1 MKKSTWRQHHKWLGI
16 VLAPFII
23 LFCFS
28 GIVLNH
34 AGLLADVNISR
45 KLLPA
50 EYRYDRWN
58 KGLLRGTMKWNCKTL
73 IYGNSGIWLK
83 EESNGTIRDFNRG
96 LPNGADHRSIRG
108 VVSMPNGFL
117 YAISQYNLYC
127 LNECGAWMRIDLPND
142 EHERLSD
149 ITQKN
154 DSLIITGRSH
164 IYLSHVPYHTFQ
176 KITLK
181 KGGNDKGKVS
191 LFRTTWLLH
200 GGGLFGIVGKLFV
213 DFVGLI
219 LLFLS
224 ISGIYYSFAPR
235 PHSSFGARI
244 KSWLIKWHNQI
255 GWASIF
261 FLLLLTITGWM
272 LRPPA
277 LIAIASAKIPPIPF
291 SAMDSDNPWNDCLR
305 SLRYDDDKEDWLLCT
320 SDGFYSLRHLSDTP
334 QKEQVQPP
342 VSVMGI
348 NVEQKDSRH
357 KWLIGSFS
365 GLYVWDRPHEEVT
378 DYFTHHAPQPT
389 SEMPISSHP
398 ISGFSSDIEDAE
410 LVVDYNKG
418 CPRLSMP
425 NIMATLPMSLRNVC
439 IEVHTGRIFTFLG
452 KTSIL
457 YIFLMGIACVWCLW
471 SGWKIHRRN
480 PKIFNLN

>member
-1 MKKSTWRQHHKWLGI
+1 
-16 VLAPFII
+16 
-23 LFCFS
+23 
-28 GIVLNH
+28 
-34 AGLLADVNISR
+34 
-45 KLLPA
+45 
-50 EYRYDRWN
+50 
-58 KGLLRGTMKWNCKTL
+58 MKWNCKTL

-127 LNECGAWMRIDLPND
+127 LNECGAWMKIDLPND

-191 LFRTTWLLH
+191 LFRTIWLLH

-213 DFVGLI
+213 DLVGLI

-224 ISGIYYSFAPR
+224 ISGIYYSFVPR

-365 GLYVWDRPHEEVT
+365 GLYVWGQTPRGSYRLLHPPRTPAYKQNAYQQSPYIRILVRHKWRRT
-378 DYFTHHAPQPT
+378 CRGLQQRLSSSCHAQYHGNIAHVAT
-389 SEMPISSHP
+389 QCLHRSSHR
-398 ISGFSSDIEDAE
+398 A
-410 LVVDYNKG
+410 
-418 CPRLSMP
+418 
-425 NIMATLPMSLRNVC
+425 
-439 IEVHTGRIFTFLG
+439 H
-452 KTSIL
+452 L
-457 YIFLMGIACVWCLW
+457 YILG
-471 SGWKIHRRN
+471 
-480 PKIFNLN
+480 